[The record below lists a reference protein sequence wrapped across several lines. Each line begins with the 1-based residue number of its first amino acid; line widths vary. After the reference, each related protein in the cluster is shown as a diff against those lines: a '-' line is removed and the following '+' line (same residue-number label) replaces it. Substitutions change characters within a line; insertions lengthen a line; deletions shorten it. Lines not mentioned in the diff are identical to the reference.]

1 MKRLGLS
8 IILLLTA
15 CITAPTGLPARQ
27 TLDALP
33 AALASEPPVPTD
45 SAPLA
50 ETKSAPSE
58 LTTHAPDPSPH
69 LPFPGA
75 PLCPDYGEAHD
86 NNRFHSLWD
95 TERGCHYDHEHG
107 QDPFTPE
114 VEAAFPG
121 FDLRALMGHVG
132 VGHTNPSSPLE
143 NTYKHGGFKWN
154 VQLTHPQGCQGF
166 EGSTNGVNGSVIQ
179 YHNFG
184 NYSVELDGPVHSTLA
199 LLRQCNDADSADYG
213 YVYTVQLQSYG
224 QVVVPYQGTIFPY
237 PYYSV
242 PAYASARGPYL
253 SVGCIGQARQCRQ
266 SLSVA
271 QRNVSD
277 SNWTSKP
284 TGRGTRPESSSLFRL
299 LFRVADAYQNFD
311 WTDQTYPF
319 TFLWLCTSDGGET
332 YDPAGCRYNNS
343 TTQVHEI
350 SGEIPAAWDNLPGF
364 DTEPEVGRITAEG
377 YTTRY
382 GELNPACT
390 AAGEDCHPIRLV
402 RAFVGTYGSVLVL
415 TPGKGA
421 NTEPYLPER
430 DVYFCGGQM
439 CADGDPGAVASGW
452 IGPGN

>member
-8 IILLLTA
+8 IFLLLAA
-15 CITAPTGLPARQ
+15 CITAPTGPPPRE
-27 TLDALP
+27 TLDAQP
-33 AALASEPPVPTD
+33 AALASETPVPTD

-50 ETKSAPSE
+50 ETKSAPPE

-75 PLCPDYGEAHD
+75 PLCTDSGEAHD

-95 TERGCHYDHEHG
+95 GERGCHYDHEHG

-114 VEAAFPG
+114 VEAAFAG
-121 FDLRALMGHVG
+121 FDLHALMGHVG

-199 LLRQCNDADSADYG
+199 LLRQCTAADAADYG

-237 PYYSV
+237 PYYTV

-253 SVGCIGQARQCRQ
+253 SVDCIGQARQCRQ
-266 SLSVA
+266 SLDVA
-271 QRNVSD
+271 QRNVSA
-277 SNWTSKP
+277 SIWTSKP

-377 YTTRY
+377 YTTWY

-390 AAGEDCHPIRLV
+390 AADEDCHPIRLV

-439 CADGDPGAVASGW
+439 CAEGDPGAVASGW